1 MGDRRPLPVLV
12 VDVAPGAAPQA
23 VLDALMG
30 LPVLFADAD
39 SSLPAP
45 AALGGAVFLGPPGA
59 VACPRFALWARK
71 ALAAGL
77 PVLGA
82 GSGVRS
88 VAAALDGM
96 NGSAPPV
103 TLVEDPHSLEGR
115 AALARFARELT
126 AARLE
131 RLPARRC
138 GTESRRR
145 DIYREALDLL
155 AAHRGKLRLDQA
167 AAELY
172 VSRRQLQRV
181 FAESGA
187 TTFTEVRRRLAA
199 AGARAQAGG
208 PAARVST

>member
-1 MGDRRPLPVLV
+1 MGDRRPLPILV
-12 VDVAPGAAPQA
+12 VDVAPGAATTTVP
-23 VLDALMG
+23 DALTG
-30 LPVLFADAD
+30 LPVLHADAG

-45 AALGGAVFLGPPGA
+45 AALGGAVFMGAPGA
-59 VACPRFALWARK
+59 VVCPRVALWARK

-77 PVLGA
+77 PVLGIGCGA
-82 GSGVRS
+82 RA
-88 VAAALDGM
+88 VAAALDGLT
-96 NGSAPPV
+96 GPQPV
-103 TLVEDPHSLEGR
+103 ALVQDPHTQEGR
-115 AALARFARELT
+115 EAIARFARRL
-126 AARLE
+126 AASRLE

-155 AAHRGKLRLDQA
+155 REHAGKLRLDQA

-187 TTFTEVRRRLAA
+187 TTFSEARRRL
-199 AGARAQAGG
+199 G
-208 PAARVST
+208 

>member
-12 VDVAPGAAPQA
+12 VDVAPGVAPSA

-30 LPVLFADAD
+30 LPVLFADAG

-59 VACPRFALWARK
+59 VACPRIALWARK

-77 PVLGA
+77 PVLGV
-82 GSGVRS
+82 GSGARS
-88 VAAALDGM
+88 VAAAL
-96 NGSAPPV
+96 NGLEPPHPV
-103 TLVEDPHSLEGR
+103 TLVENPHRPEGR
-115 AALARFARELT
+115 EAMARFARCLT
-126 AARLE
+126 AARLA

-155 AAHRGKLRLDQA
+155 AAHGGRLRLDQA
-167 AAELY
+167 AAELF

-187 TTFTEVRRRLAA
+187 TTFSEVRRRFSRSAQLAA
-199 AGARAQAGG
+199 
-208 PAARVST
+208 

>member
-1 MGDRRPLPVLV
+1 V
-12 VDVAPGAAPQA
+12 VSVAPGAAPST

-45 AALGGAVFLGPPGA
+45 AALGGAVFHGPPGA

-71 ALAAGL
+71 ALGAGL
-77 PVLGA
+77 PVLGV

-88 VAAALDGM
+88 VAAALDGFS
-96 NGSAPPV
+96 GPEPLV
-103 TLVEDPHSLEGR
+103 TLVEEPHASEGR
-115 AALARFARELT
+115 RALAAFAREL
-126 AARLE
+126 AAVRLE

-187 TTFTEVRRRLAA
+187 TTFTEVRRRLAGA
-199 AGARAQAGG
+199 A
-208 PAARVST
+208 S

>member
-12 VDVAPGAAPQA
+12 VDMAPGAAPST

-45 AALGGAVFLGPPGA
+45 AALGGAVFCGAPGA
-59 VACPRFALWARK
+59 VASARTALWARK

-77 PVLGA
+77 PVLGVGCGA
-82 GSGVRS
+82 QA
-88 VAAALDGM
+88 VAAALDGLS
-96 NGSAPPV
+96 GPQPV
-103 TLVEDPHSLEGR
+103 ALVQDPHNEEGR
-115 AALARFARELT
+115 AAIARFARRL
-126 AARLE
+126 AASRLE

-155 AAHRGKLRLDQA
+155 REHAGKLRLDEA

-187 TTFTEVRRRLAA
+187 MTFTEARRRMA
-199 AGARAQAGG
+199 
-208 PAARVST
+208 

>member
-1 MGDRRPLPVLV
+1 MT
-12 VDVAPGAAPQA
+12 PGAAPSTVA
-23 VLDALMG
+23 DALTG

-59 VACPRFALWARK
+59 VACPRIALWARK

-77 PVLGA
+77 PVLGV
-82 GSGVRS
+82 GSGARS
-88 VAAALDGM
+88 VAAALDGL
-96 NGSAPPV
+96 APPYDV
-103 TLVEDPHSLEGR
+103 VLVDDPHGPEGR
-115 AALARFARELT
+115 AAVAGFARRL
-126 AARLE
+126 ASARLE

-187 TTFTEVRRRLAA
+187 TTFTEVRRRLAGA
-199 AGARAQAGG
+199 A
-208 PAARVST
+208 

>member
-12 VDVAPGAAPQA
+12 VHASGATAPSA

-30 LPVLFADAD
+30 LPALHADPS

-45 AALGGAVFLGPPGA
+45 AALGGAVFLGAPGA
-59 VACPRFALWARK
+59 AACPRAALWARK
-71 ALAAGL
+71 ALEAGL
-77 PVLGA
+77 PVLGV
-82 GSGVRS
+82 GSCARAVT
-88 VAAALDGM
+88 AALDGLT
-96 NGSAPPV
+96 GSQPV
-103 TLVEDPHSLEGR
+103 ALVEDPHRPEGR
-115 AALARFARELT
+115 AAVARFARRL
-126 AARLE
+126 AASRLE
-131 RLPARRC
+131 RLPSRRC

-155 AAHRGKLRLDQA
+155 AAHGGKLRLDEA

-187 TTFTEVRRRLAA
+187 TTFTEVRRRLA
-199 AGARAQAGG
+199 
-208 PAARVST
+208 